1 MNCAAPEAAAAS
13 GEQIGAVQ
21 DIKNTMFNNEGGSKL
36 SSDEAKST
44 IIELFP
50 WVSEFKKMCK
60 CIYADKSM
68 ASLAEL
74 MQYYIRNVSVS
85 VNECYTKPLR
95 AAKLKDSI
103 SETLL
108 LFLYI
113 YRELSEDRN
122 RSIYLNNMSDLLA
135 MYIDMELKASRKSKE
150 DHNRICTRLTSCLYV
165 YLEHSTEHLLD
176 TLIKTQFMCRGYH
189 RILDPIITKVIKNIP
204 AHPESNFMYVR
215 YLLIYCLWRKVNS
228 DMAVKSQITT
238 TAIASLGAPPTTFP
252 PCVLEDVLPKVPKCQ
267 PNSAK
272 YLMQQK
278 FDVRKC
284 CELFVQC
291 CKESRGSMCQ
301 EKNENAAITPS
312 SSKRITSQLLV
323 VTSREDENFGRIENN
338 FNVVPSD
345 KSVQNTSVS
354 SDNLK
359 PTNLITEQTNVKPL
373 GTISTNISVTRT
385 ISKPIK
391 PKVLPRKKAKKSN
404 KIVIIDLTTD
414 IAFER
419 CIKKRKSRK
428 VAWLEEA
435 KKKLDAKTIRASQ
448 KIKKQQMAGN
458 VNSVKKVTL
467 GQQLEDLLQS
477 VHATENTCLKN
488 DSGTSIQE
496 TRLDSDRVKHLEV
509 EERRTSFNDNNAESE
524 KQSVMRDSS
533 DENENVGT
541 PCTVSS
547 SVIVGRPQSNK
558 SKVSTN
564 SLLDV
569 SSGTDNVSKCH
580 DVNAISKVKTDEKI
594 NDRFNIQTVIKR
606 LIEKDT
612 TKKPESETCKRV
624 ESLRKICDLGT
635 EHSKTVNS
643 PLALCAQGDSKDED
657 DSCNRN
663 ANYPSIAKDKLSP
676 HVISSLVHTH
686 HRNNEKDEASDSD
699 GKMQQD
705 ISGDDRCATQKVTT
719 RETTNDETQC
729 LRPSRIDGGSGK
741 GEECAVSATAAETRF
756 VTTVSSAEML
766 ISKAVESEELR
777 QARVTA
783 ENTKQPK
790 EPESQDKCVLAGHD
804 VANNT
809 VRLSVMN
816 GDHSNV
822 QTDLEVGICIE
833 VSDDIRDNKS
843 SNRKTRETI
852 FENRATDKKNI
863 SNIVNLSLCSKKDGV
878 NGDKSTELK
887 ANRKESAEI
896 DSNGSRGEERTAK
909 NPVRTSV
916 LCTKL
921 GKNLRDFDQSRNNRK
936 LTKET
941 YGKSCKISSSHA
953 KNARDS
959 SDNRCII
966 QDTELQ
972 DNIDGLSLL
981 ASVSQHVSHLKTE
994 RELKCDQIKVKDYAS
1009 LRSSPYSQSTDD
1021 DADTNDSSNTV
1032 SRILENPS
1040 TEVINRIV
1048 GIYPEDA
1055 LDKVALHVE
1064 VTSTTDLSPAD
1075 DCENDPSNSSVS
1087 RVVETAINYETTDA
1101 LSNNLSIAESN
1112 VQSIKENTNVILNGE
1127 TVVLLKK
1134 SPNSNLYTINK
1145 AYDESRLMK
1154 DKSWMVPPEDC
1165 ASFEV
1170 VNTSEHIS
1178 FNLDLPQYKDLALSC
1193 QENKFAVG
1201 RNKGIKIEPEEE
1213 GSLMSIAEMKPYGKK
1228 GPLSGDVLPATA
1240 PQIYQDTNVASVSV
1254 SKSVDKRKSKSILAY
1269 RQNIKQEFNSH
1280 ITPNCGIQ
1288 GCNGIHSHPHEVID
1302 PQHSLHIPVS
1312 HPTTIPSIYG
1322 NCAAGTDLCMPYHKH
1337 CTSVSCSLQINS
1349 TTSLHSHTKSANSC
1363 GRSHQCSCLNCT
1375 YDIVTHCRQC
1385 IHPATDSH
1393 VSCIES
1399 NSYFLPAHSS
1409 VQTSAVQEH
1418 DRTKSEAVIGKLYDD
1433 QILCKIEQR
1442 VLQNNT
1448 LEKLDVQ
1455 REPEKLFKKDMENKL
1470 PLKKRLKAMMSMAYE
1485 KVPIKAEKM
1494 DNYPGIPMMS
1504 IAALEALDGTQKH
1517 PSQIIK
1523 STYELSPNE
1532 EDGPHGSYHFNSNGE
1547 IVRRDYYKDMHISNA
1562 HHNLT
1567 KESTRSH
1574 ERQFRSAG
1582 DQSNAVCLE
1591 TCQDRMFKTPTQRRD
1606 VTVMNPTSMKR
1617 ITTETMEQ
1625 EEQDGACKKPKKTQS
1640 SIRQTRSSKRNV
1652 PKVNYCYTDVD
1663 PEWNPSGES
1672 KRRRKKTSR

>member
-1 MNCAAPEAAAAS
+1 M
-13 GEQIGAVQ
+13 V
-21 DIKNTMFNNEGGSKL
+21 T
-36 SSDEAKST
+36 
-44 IIELFP
+44 
-50 WVSEFKKMCK
+50 
-60 CIYADKSM
+60 
-68 ASLAEL
+68 
-74 MQYYIRNVSVS
+74 
-85 VNECYTKPLR
+85 
-95 AAKLKDSI
+95 
-103 SETLL
+103 
-108 LFLYI
+108 
-113 YRELSEDRN
+113 
-122 RSIYLNNMSDLLA
+122 
-135 MYIDMELKASRKSKE
+135 
-150 DHNRICTRLTSCLYV
+150 
-165 YLEHSTEHLLD
+165 
-176 TLIKTQFMCRGYH
+176 
-189 RILDPIITKVIKNIP
+189 
-204 AHPESNFMYVR
+204 
-215 YLLIYCLWRKVNS
+215 
-228 DMAVKSQITT
+228 
-238 TAIASLGAPPTTFP
+238 
-252 PCVLEDVLPKVPKCQ
+252 
-267 PNSAK
+267 
-272 YLMQQK
+272 
-278 FDVRKC
+278 
-284 CELFVQC
+284 
-291 CKESRGSMCQ
+291 
-301 EKNENAAITPS
+301 
-312 SSKRITSQLLV
+312 
-323 VTSREDENFGRIENN
+323 TSREDENFGRIEAN
-338 FNVVPSD
+338 FNLVPSNKD
-345 KSVQNTSVS
+345 LQNSSIS

-359 PTNLITEQTNVKPL
+359 
-373 GTISTNISVTRT
+373 STNISVTRT

-391 PKVLPRKKAKKSN
+391 PKVFPRKKARKSN

-419 CIKKRKSRK
+419 CIKKKRKSRK
-428 VAWLEEA
+428 VVWLQEA
-435 KKKLDAKTIRASQ
+435 KKKFDAKTIRASQ
-448 KIKKQQMAGN
+448 KIKKQQTTEK

-467 GQQLEDLLQS
+467 EQQLEDSLQP
-477 VHATENTCLKN
+477 VHTPEKTCLKN
-488 DSGTSIQE
+488 DLSTSMQE
-496 TRLDSDRVKHLEV
+496 TKLDDDKAKRLEV
-509 EERRTSFNDNNAESE
+509 EQASAPVLISNTESE
-524 KQSVMRDSS
+524 KQSMDMNSS
-533 DENENVGT
+533 DENKNVGMH
-541 PCTVSS
+541 CTVSS
-547 SVIVGRPQSNK
+547 SVIVDRPQSNK

-569 SSGTDNVSKCH
+569 SDDTKNVSKCH
-580 DVNAISKVKTDEKI
+580 NVNATSEVKTDEKI

-612 TKKPESETCKRV
+612 TPESETCKRV
-624 ESLRKICDLGT
+624 ESLRKICDLGM

-657 DSCNRN
+657 DSCNHN
-663 ANYPSIAKDKLSP
+663 ANYPSIVKDKLSP

-686 HRNNEKDEASDSD
+686 HRNNEKDEITE
-699 GKMQQD
+699 KKTQEED
-705 ISGDDRCATQKVTT
+705 ISDNDRCTQNIRKTMNN
-719 RETTNDETQC
+719 EMTQC
-729 LRPSRIDGGSGK
+729 LQSNRIDGGSTKGK
-741 GEECAVSATAAETRF
+741 LAVSATAAETRI
-756 VTTVSSAEML
+756 VTTTVKQPEVLTSGAM
-766 ISKAVESEELR
+766 ESEELR
-777 QARVTA
+777 PLRITA

-790 EPESQDKCVLAGHD
+790 EPESQDKCVSTRHD

-833 VSDDIRDNKS
+833 VSDDVKDNRS
-843 SNRKTRETI
+843 SNHKIRETI
-852 FENRATDKKNI
+852 FENCASDKKNI
-863 SNIVNLSLCSKKDGV
+863 SNIVDMSSLCSKKEEGV
-878 NGDKSTELK
+878 NSDKSIDPKTSQGG
-887 ANRKESAEI
+887 SAEI
-896 DSNGSRGEERTAK
+896 DPNKSSGEESTAK

-916 LCTKL
+916 LRRKV
-921 GKNLRDFDQSRNNRK
+921 GKDLRDLDQPRNHK
-936 LTKET
+936 LAKET
-941 YGKSCKISSSHA
+941 YGKSYKISHV
-953 KNARDS
+953 KNMREPSDS
-959 SDNRCII
+959 RCII
-966 QDTELQ
+966 QDPELQ

-1009 LRSSPYSQSTDD
+1009 LRSSPCNQSTDD
-1021 DADTNDSSNTV
+1021 DETNVKDLSNTV

-1040 TEVINRIV
+1040 TEMINRIV

-1064 VTSTTDLSPAD
+1064 VTSTTDVSPENG
-1075 DCENDPSNSSVS
+1075 ENDPNNSVS
-1087 RVVETAINYETTDA
+1087 RVVETTINYETDT

-1154 DKSWMVPPEDC
+1154 EKSWMVSPEDC
-1165 ASFEV
+1165 TSFEV

-1178 FNLDLPQYKDLALSC
+1178 FNLDLPQYKEPSC

-1201 RNKGIKIEPEEE
+1201 RNKSIKIEPEEE
-1213 GSLMSIAEMKPYGKK
+1213 GSLMNIAEMKPYGKK
-1228 GPLSGDVLPATA
+1228 GPLPGDVLPATS
-1240 PQIYQDTNVASVSV
+1240 QIYQDTNVASVSI

-1302 PQHSLHIPVS
+1302 PQHSLHIPVT

-1349 TTSLHSHTKSANSC
+1349 TTSLHSHTKSATSC
-1363 GRSHQCSCLNCT
+1363 GRSHCSCLNCT

-1399 NSYFLPAHSS
+1399 NSYFLPTHSS

-1455 REPEKLFKKDMENKL
+1455 REPDKLFQQDMENKL

-1485 KVPIKAEKM
+1485 EMPIKAEKLV
-1494 DNYPGIPMMS
+1494 NYPGIRMMS
-1504 IAALEALDGTQKH
+1504 IAALEAVDGAHKH

-1532 EDGPHGSYHFNSNGE
+1532 EDGPHGSYHFNSNV
-1547 IVRRDYYKDMHISNA
+1547 VRRDYYKDMHISNT

-1567 KESTRSH
+1567 KESTRS
-1574 ERQFRSAG
+1574 QFRSAG

-1591 TCQDRMFKTPTQRRD
+1591 TCQDRTFGTSAQHRD

-1617 ITTETMEQ
+1617 ITTETM
-1625 EEQDGACKKPKKTQS
+1625 EQDGACKKPKKTQS

>member
-13 GEQIGAVQ
+13 GEQISAVQ

-103 SETLL
+103 SDTLL
-108 LFLYI
+108 LFLYT

-176 TLIKTQFMCRGYH
+176 TLIKIQFMCRGYH

-204 AHPESNFMYVR
+204 AHPESNLMYVR

-238 TAIASLGAPPTTFP
+238 TAIASLGAPPTAFP

-284 CELFVQC
+284 CELFVQFC
-291 CKESRGSMCQ
+291 RESRRSIWQ
-301 EKNENAAITPS
+301 EKSENTTITPS
-312 SSKRITSQLLV
+312 SSKRNTSQLLV
-323 VTSREDENFGRIENN
+323 TTSREDENFGRIETN
-338 FNVVPSD
+338 FNLVPSD
-345 KSVQNTSVS
+345 KDSQNSSVS

-359 PTNLITEQTNVKPL
+359 STNLTEQTNVKPL
-373 GTISTNISVTRT
+373 GTISTNVSVTRT

-419 CIKKRKSRK
+419 CIKKKRKSRK
-428 VAWLEEA
+428 VVWLEEA
-435 KKKLDAKTIRASQ
+435 KKKFDAKTIKASQ
-448 KIKKQQMAGN
+448 KIKKQQIAEN
-458 VNSVKKVTL
+458 VSSVKKVTL
-467 GQQLEDLLQS
+467 GQQLEDLLQP

-488 DSGTSIQE
+488 DLGTSIQE
-496 TRLDSDRVKHLEV
+496 AKLNSDKTKHLEV
-509 EERRTSFNDNNAESE
+509 EQTSVINGNAESE
-524 KQSVMRDSS
+524 KQSVDVNSS
-533 DENENVGT
+533 DKNKNIGM

-547 SVIVGRPQSNK
+547 SVIVDRPQSNK

-564 SLLDV
+564 SLLDI
-569 SSGTDNVSKCH
+569 SNDTNNVSKCH
-580 DVNAISKVKTDEKI
+580 DVNATSEAKADEKI

-612 TKKPESETCKRV
+612 MPESETRKRV

-643 PLALCAQGDSKDED
+643 PLALCAQDDSKDED
-657 DSCNRN
+657 DSSNRN

-686 HRNNEKDEASDSD
+686 HRNNEKDETTD
-699 GKMQQD
+699 GKTENISSKDRCTQD
-705 ISGDDRCATQKVTT
+705 ICKTID
-719 RETTNDETQC
+719 NETQC
-729 LRPSRIDGGSGK
+729 LRSTKINGGSGK
-741 GEECAVSATAAETRF
+741 GESAVSTTAAKTRI
-756 VTTVSSAEML
+756 VTTVSNAEVL
-766 ISKAVESEELR
+766 ISEATESEKLR
-777 QARVTA
+777 PPRVTA

-790 EPESQDKCVLAGHD
+790 EPESQDKCVSARHD

-822 QTDLEVGICIE
+822 QTDLKVGICIE
-833 VSDDIRDNKS
+833 VSDDVRDNRS
-843 SNRKTRETI
+843 SNHKIRETI

-863 SNIVNLSLCSKKDGV
+863 SNIVDMSLCSKKEVV
-878 NGDKSTELK
+878 NGDKSIDSKTSH
-887 ANRKESAEI
+887 KESAEI
-896 DSNGSRGEERTAK
+896 NSNRSNGEERAAK

-916 LCTKL
+916 LCTKV
-921 GKNLRDFDQSRNNRK
+921 GRDLRNFDQSRNHK
-936 LTKET
+936 KET
-941 YGKSCKISSSHA
+941 YGKSYKISPV
-953 KNARDS
+953 KNVRDP

-966 QDTELQ
+966 QDSELQ

-1009 LRSSPYSQSTDD
+1009 LRSSPYNQSTDD
-1021 DADTNDSSNTV
+1021 DEEADDANDLSSTV
-1032 SRILENPS
+1032 SRVLANPS

-1048 GIYPEDA
+1048 GIYPEDT

-1064 VTSTTDLSPAD
+1064 VTSTTDVNPDGNS
-1075 DCENDPSNSSVS
+1075 PSNSVS
-1087 RVVETAINYETTDA
+1087 RVVETTINYETDT

-1145 AYDESRLMK
+1145 AYDESRLVK
-1154 DKSWMVPPEDC
+1154 EKNWMVPPEDC

-1178 FNLDLPQYKDLALSC
+1178 FNLDLPQYKELSC
-1193 QENKFAVG
+1193 QENKFG
-1201 RNKGIKIEPEEE
+1201 RNNGIKIEPEEE
-1213 GSLMSIAEMKPYGKK
+1213 GSLMNIAEMKPYGKK
-1228 GPLSGDVLPATA
+1228 GPLPGDVLPATS
-1240 PQIYQDTNVASVSV
+1240 QIYQDTNVASVSI

-1288 GCNGIHSHPHEVID
+1288 GCNGIHSHEVID
-1302 PQHSLHIPVS
+1302 PQHSLHIPVT

-1363 GRSHQCSCLNCT
+1363 GRSHCSCLNCT

-1455 REPEKLFKKDMENKL
+1455 REPEKLFKQDVENKL

-1485 KVPIKAEKM
+1485 EVPIKAEKLV
-1494 DNYPGIPMMS
+1494 NYPAIRMMS
-1504 IAALEALDGTQKH
+1504 IAALEAVDGAHKH

-1532 EDGPHGSYHFNSNGE
+1532 EDGPHGSYHFNSNV
-1547 IVRRDYYKDMHISNA
+1547 VRRDYYKDMHISNA

-1591 TCQDRMFKTPTQRRD
+1591 TCQDRTFNTSAQRRD

-1617 ITTETMEQ
+1617 ITTETM
-1625 EEQDGACKKPKKTQS
+1625 EQDGACKKPKKTQS